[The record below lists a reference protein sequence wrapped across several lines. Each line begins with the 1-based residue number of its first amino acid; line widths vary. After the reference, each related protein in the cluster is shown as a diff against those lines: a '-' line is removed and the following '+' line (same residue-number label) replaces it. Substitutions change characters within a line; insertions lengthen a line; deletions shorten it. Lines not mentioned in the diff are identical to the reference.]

1 MSYFASPWVLLPPSW
16 NECHFF
22 KTNFSK
28 LLFPNACLPTEV
40 VKFIFTTHYISF
52 FTCNP
57 IMILATKVDYVPWPL
72 ISLVSTFSNFHEKLK
87 TKTHL
92 GWRDYI
98 VRFLVGRVTSPLL
111 LGNFLWSLLLLMW
124 ICCRWWN
131 GGTNLP
137 RRECQLRLYIPHPR
151 LLLHQRWVTFIHV
164 QHVARVAVSKVCFFL
179 T

>member
-57 IMILATKVDYVPWPL
+57 ITILATKVDYVPSLPWPL

-87 TKTHL
+87 TKLIWDWGTTL
-92 GWRDYI
+92 LNFFGGKSNLSP
-98 VRFLVGRVTSPLL
+98 FSVGS
-111 LGNFLWSLLLLMW
+111 F
-124 ICCRWWN
+124 
-131 GGTNLP
+131 
-137 RRECQLRLYIPHPR
+137 
-151 LLLHQRWVTFIHV
+151 
-164 QHVARVAVSKVCFFL
+164 SKVFYYWCGSVVDDGMVVPICRGENVSSDCISPTPASSSTKGEWPSFMYSMYHG
-179 T
+179 